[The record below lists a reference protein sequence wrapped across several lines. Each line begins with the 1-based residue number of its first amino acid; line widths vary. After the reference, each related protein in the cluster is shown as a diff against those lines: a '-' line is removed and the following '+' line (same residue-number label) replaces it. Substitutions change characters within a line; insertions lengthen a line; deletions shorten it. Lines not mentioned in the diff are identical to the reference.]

1 MCVGRWG
8 FLGVFFVWWGKE
20 LTHIWVQSLILSD
33 IKPISKIQSFQSL
46 SNMSSLRDCF
56 QCMVLFFN
64 NPNRQRGVSAFYV
77 FVRCPN
83 KPSLWVLPM
92 LFLLTDLIIITIN
105 NTTWP
110 TRQHISHTWVGVHR
124 IKFIG
129 YNRMSLFATFSLG
142 SPSKHTLRRR
152 LPFFCSRSTYVVP
165 TSNFKILSI
174 FSKKFLLLYLDQLEI
189 FHDNTS
195 VFSTTLPLCNIEA
208 CFWIAVRFCDVKV
221 MWKSLSPAGLIE
233 LLLWPTYS
241 STQRRKEAVSVSI
254 C

>member
-1 MCVGRWG
+1 
-8 FLGVFFVWWGKE
+8 
-20 LTHIWVQSLILSD
+20 
-33 IKPISKIQSFQSL
+33 
-46 SNMSSLRDCF
+46 
-56 QCMVLFFN
+56 MVLFFN

-83 KPSLWVLPM
+83 KPSSWVLPM

-110 TRQHISHTWVGVHR
+110 TRQHISQTWVGVQR
-124 IKFIG
+124 VKFIG

-142 SPSKHTLRRR
+142 TPSKHTHSDAVFHFSAQKAPMWYQHQILRYY
-152 LPFFCSRSTYVVP
+152 RSL
-165 TSNFKILSI
+165 FK
-174 FSKKFLLLYLDQLEI
+174 KLLIYLDQLEI
-189 FHDNTS
+189 FHGNTS
-195 VFSTTLPLCNIEA
+195 VFSATLPLCNIEA